1 MSRSSSVLLSF
12 AARVVALLSAASLAF
27 PASAQAPRPSAG
39 GSGAPSGS
47 VPATGSAPAGGRA
60 EAVAPGDA
68 HRRDDIARHRA
79 IAAAHDAAARC
90 LESGSTESECQ
101 QALRR
106 ACEGIAVGRYCGMKH
121 SH

>member
-1 MSRSSSVLLSF
+1 MSRSSSFLLTL
-12 AARVVALLSAASLAF
+12 AARVAALLCAGCLAL
-27 PASAQAPRPSAG
+27 PASAQAPRPPADG
-39 GSGAPSGS
+39 PAQTT
-47 VPATGSAPAGGRA
+47 VPP
-60 EAVAPGDA
+60 DA
-68 HRRDDIARHRA
+68 HRRDDIAKHRA

-90 LESGSTESECQ
+90 LESGRPESECQ

>member
-1 MSRSSSVLLSF
+1 MSRSSSVLLR
-12 AARVVALLSAASLAF
+12 AARVAALLGAACLVL
-27 PASAQAPRPSAG
+27 PASAQAPKP
-39 GSGAPSGS
+39 
-47 VPATGSAPAGGRA
+47 PAAAATPAPAA
-60 EAVAPGDA
+60 AAAPAPAAAAPVDA
-68 HRRDDIARHRA
+68 HRRDDIAKHRA

-90 LESGSTESECQ
+90 LESGRPEGECQ

>member
-1 MSRSSSVLLSF
+1 MSRSSSVLLR
-12 AARVVALLSAASLAF
+12 AARVAALLGAACLAL
-27 PASAQAPRPSAG
+27 PASAQAPKPPAAAA
-39 GSGAPSGS
+39 APA
-47 VPATGSAPAGGRA
+47 PATVTAAP
-60 EAVAPGDA
+60 VDT
-68 HRRDDIARHRA
+68 HRRDDIAKHRA

-90 LESGSTESECQ
+90 LESGRPEGECQ

>member
-1 MSRSSSVLLSF
+1 MSRSSPVLLR
-12 AARVVALLSAASLAF
+12 AASVAALLGAACLVL
-27 PASAQAPRPSAG
+27 PASAQAPKPPAAAA
-39 GSGAPSGS
+39 APA
-47 VPATGSAPAGGRA
+47 PATAAP
-60 EAVAPGDA
+60 VDA
-68 HRRDDIARHRA
+68 HRRDDIAKHRA

-90 LESGSTESECQ
+90 LESGRPEGECQ

>member
-1 MSRSSSVLLSF
+1 MSRSSSVLLR
-12 AARVVALLSAASLAF
+12 ATRVAALLGAACFVL
-27 PASAQAPRPSAG
+27 PASAQAPKPPAAAA
-39 GSGAPSGS
+39 APA
-47 VPATGSAPAGGRA
+47 PATAAP
-60 EAVAPGDA
+60 VDA
-68 HRRDDIARHRA
+68 HRRDDIAKHRA

-90 LESGSTESECQ
+90 LESGRTEGECQ

>member
-1 MSRSSSVLLSF
+1 MFRSSSVILPR
-12 AARVVALLSAASLAF
+12 AARVAALLCAACLVL
-27 PASAQAPRPSAG
+27 PASAQAPRSPAG

-47 VPATGSAPAGGRA
+47 APATGSAPAGGRA
-60 EAVAPGDA
+60 ETAMPVDE

-90 LESGSTESECQ
+90 LESGRPESECQ

-121 SH
+121 RH

>member
-1 MSRSSSVLLSF
+1 MSRYLSVQLRAVRF
-12 AARVVALLSAASLAF
+12 AALLGAACLAL
-27 PASAQAPRPSAG
+27 PASAQAPKPPA
-39 GSGAPSGS
+39 AAAAAS
-47 VPATGSAPAGGRA
+47 V
-60 EAVAPGDA
+60 DA
-68 HRRDDIARHRA
+68 HRSDDIARHRA

-90 LESGSTESECQ
+90 LESGRPESECQ